1 MLMAAVSTLAQ
12 IQTMIR
18 KLTRSVSESQI
29 TTPQINEYIDTFV
42 LHDLPA
48 NIAHNFLKTT
58 FTFYTKPGVDTYGN
72 STVVGD
78 DFFDF
83 KNIYTSI
90 RQPVFVNGNRAF
102 FSQSRDEFYG
112 LYPLLTPPTNEV
124 LSNGTNT
131 YAGKLS
137 IYNST
142 GSTTNYAILRNTVYF
157 AAQNLLGEPFKVY
170 DTGVTDPIT
179 GLGELTGNGTGT
191 IDYDTGD
198 YTIVFNQIP
207 AATTYVVSSCYTY
220 TAAQPTMILFY
231 DTQLILRP
239 VPDKVYKIQIGAIMR
254 PSSMGADGTTHPD
267 LDDWSEYIALGAAM
281 KIYRDRF
288 DFESANALKEDFRK
302 QEIVCMRRV
311 IRQQTD
317 LRSTTNIMSN
327 QYSNGFNEIWR

>member
-1 MLMAAVSTLAQ
+1 MAAVSTLAQ

-58 FTFYTKPGVDTYGN
+58 FTFYTKPGVDTYET
-72 STVVGD
+72 STTVGD
-78 DFFDF
+78 DFYDF

-90 RQPVFVNGNRAF
+90 RQPVYINGNNAR

-112 LYPLLTPPTNEV
+112 LYPLLTPVKDEV

-131 YAGKLS
+131 YAGTL
-137 IYNST
+137 
-142 GSTTNYAILRNTVYF
+142 TNFPVLRSSVYF
-157 AAQNLLGEPFKVY
+157 SAVNALGFPFRVY
-170 DTGVTDPIT
+170 DDGIADPIT
-179 GLGELTGNGTGT
+179 GLGSLIGDGTGT
-191 IDYDTGD
+191 IDYETGA
-198 YTIVFNQIP
+198 YTIVFTDIP
-207 AATTYVVSSCYTY
+207 AATTYVSSSSYAY
-220 TAAQPTMILFY
+220 TAAQPTIMLFY
-231 DTQLILRP
+231 DTKIVMRP
-239 VPDKVYKIQIGAIMR
+239 VPDKVYKVQIGAVIR
-254 PSSMGADGTTHPD
+254 PSSMGVLGTNHPD
-267 LDDWSEYIALGAAM
+267 LDDWSEYIAIGAAI

-302 QEIVCMRRV
+302 QEIICMRRV

-317 LRSTTNIMSN
+317 LRSPTMLTSN
-327 QYSNGFNEIWR
+327 TFSNGFNEIWR